1 MVQYVLWAQW
11 WGACL
16 GEACLLW
23 VAQWECRDAPE
34 ESWEGWLQPRWS
46 GAGAGVFRAIVDMKK
61 RRRKA
66 TAALNKKVLGWALE
80 VDASL
85 SQPRLRIDCL
95 ATVRVTF
102 EVEVG
107 AGGKAH

>member
-1 MVQYVLWAQW
+1 
-11 WGACL
+11 
-16 GEACLLW
+16 
-23 VAQWECRDAPE
+23 
-34 ESWEGWLQPRWS
+34 
-46 GAGAGVFRAIVDMKK
+46 MKK

-95 ATVRVTF
+95 ATVRVNF

-107 AGGKAH
+107 AGGKALRAHASDLLAGVNAVSYTHLTLPTIYSV